1 MASPINGSISFLV
14 YAFLVSFSLTICS
27 PNKGFALGGG
37 ETLNTNYDYHM
48 VKISSLMPSSV
59 CSPSTKDQS
68 KRGSLKVVH
77 RHGPCSHINQDQA
90 SAPTTQILSHD
101 QSRVAS
107 IHQRLGSKKAQ
118 NRTRGSRATL
128 PANTIHDFGKFYV
141 TVELGTPKK
150 DLSLIIDTASSLSWT
165 QCEPCI
171 KCYNQKETIFNPSA
185 SESYRNITCDAPQCS
200 QLTSAAGVS
209 TDCSTATCAYDIQDG
224 GDIEGDSSSVGFLGY
239 EKLTITPSDVF
250 PNFIFGCGR
259 NNQNPFNAAA
269 GLLGLSRDPL
279 SAVSQ
284 TASKYGNYF
293 SYCLPT
299 PTSTGTLT
307 FGKRGTTS
315 KNIKFTPSPVNPK
328 APSFY
333 FVDLIGIKVGGRRL
347 PVSESVF
354 KTPGTIIDTGTVITR
369 LPSAAYAALRTSFL
383 EATKGSGYRNG
394 GFSFLDTC
402 YDYNMFDAVKIPTI
416 SFLFSGNIEVPI
428 SEVGILYFHN
438 LAKACLAF
446 AGNSDASD
454 VSILGTLHQETLD
467 VVYDIAGEKIGFGTG
482 GCS

>member
-14 YAFLVSFSLTICS
+14 YAFLVSFSLTLCS
-27 PNKGFALGGG
+27 PNKGFALAGG
-37 ETLNTNYDYHM
+37 ETLNYHM

-77 RHGPCSHINQDQA
+77 RHGPCSHLNQDQA
-90 SAPTTQILSHD
+90 SAPTMTQILSHD

-107 IHQRLGSKKAQ
+107 IHRRLGWKKAQ
-118 NRTRGSRATL
+118 NRTQGLRATL
-128 PANTIHDFGKFYV
+128 PANPIHRFDKFYV
-141 TVELGTPKK
+141 TVGLGTPKK
-150 DLSLIIDTASSLSWT
+150 DLSLVFDTASSLSWT
-165 QCEPCI
+165 QCEPCT
-171 KCYNQKETIFNPSA
+171 KCYNQKEPIFNPSA

-200 QLTSAAGVS
+200 QLTSATGVS
-209 TDCSTATCAYDIQDG
+209 TDCSTATCAYGIQDG

-259 NNQNPFNAAA
+259 NNQNPFYAAD
-269 GLLGLSRDPL
+269 GLIGLSRDPL

-293 SYCLPT
+293 YCLPT
-299 PTSTGTLT
+299 PISTGTLT
-307 FGKRGTTS
+307 FGEGGTNS

-333 FVDLIGIKVGGRRL
+333 FVDLIGIKVGGSRL

-369 LPSAAYAALRTSFL
+369 LPSVAYAALRTSFL
-383 EATKGSGYRNG
+383 EATKGSGFRSGY
-394 GFSFLDTC
+394 FSFLDTC
-402 YDYNMFDAVKIPTI
+402 YDYTMYDVVKIPKI
-416 SFLFSGNIEVPI
+416 SFLFGGNIEVPI
-428 SEVGILYFHN
+428 NEVGILYFHDW
-438 LAKACLAF
+438 KTVCLAF
-446 AGNSDASD
+446 AENSNASD
-454 VSILGTLHQETLD
+454 VSILGSLHQETLD
-467 VVYDIAGEKIGFGTG
+467 VVYDIEGEQIGFGTG